1 MATPR
6 QDALVWRLGRV
17 IASRRVALGIS
28 QALLAERLGLGSA
41 ETISRY
47 ERGEREP
54 RFTTLVRLAT
64 ALETSMSELMRDVEA
79 STRHVAPDST
89 TDALTT
95 GPEEVD
101 YLVSSPSLVELAKV
115 LERLDPHSA
124 RIACFAIRGIV
135 NGLKPPV

>member
-1 MATPR
+1 MDTPR
-6 QDALVWRLGRV
+6 QDALVRRLGRV

-54 RFTTLVRLAT
+54 RFTTLVRLAA
-64 ALETSMSELMRDVEA
+64 ALETSISELMRELEA
-79 STRHVAPDST
+79 STKHMAADSAPRGWT
-89 TDALTT
+89 KGL
-95 GPEEVD
+95 EEAD
-101 YLVSSPSLVELAKV
+101 HLASSLVEQARV
-115 LERLDPHSA
+115 LEGLDPDSA

-135 NGLKPPV
+135 NGLKKPVCP